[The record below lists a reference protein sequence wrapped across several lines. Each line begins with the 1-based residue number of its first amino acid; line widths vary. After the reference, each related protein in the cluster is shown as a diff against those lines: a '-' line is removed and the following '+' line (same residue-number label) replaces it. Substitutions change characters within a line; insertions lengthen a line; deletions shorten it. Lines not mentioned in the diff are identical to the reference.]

1 MKITKSELK
10 QMIKEEL
17 QQTIAQE
24 QQLDEAPIL
33 PLIMS
38 ALKNPAVQKMLMD
51 MLMPMIEKAM
61 ASNDKQE

>member
-61 ASNDKQE
+61 ASNDK